1 MDQTILKNQ
10 LQKFG
15 EYLLV
20 DKGLGEITIEGYS
33 RTMSIALRRMRK
45 LKPSYEQ
52 VKKYMIWMYQ
62 KKYSYSYIRNTT
74 LAIEHY
80 SNFKKNPMRLGR
92 QKKPKRI
99 IKDTITEAEMAMMLS
114 EAKTIRQKAILTL
127 LAYSGIRNRELC
139 NLRLENVD
147 LGANEVTVLWGKNK
161 KDRVVN
167 ISSDCTKTLIDYLKE
182 YRKSESEYLFTT
194 LLHNNQLHT
203 CDLRKIVKITAK
215 RSGIK
220 KRVYPH
226 LFRHSLATNLL
237 LRWGNLTLIQEQLG
251 HVFIESTMVYVQSMR
266 LRTKSEYE

>member
-147 LGANEVTVLWGKNK
+147 LGANEVTVL
-161 KDRVVN
+161 
-167 ISSDCTKTLIDYLKE
+167 
-182 YRKSESEYLFTT
+182 
-194 LLHNNQLHT
+194 
-203 CDLRKIVKITAK
+203 
-215 RSGIK
+215 
-220 KRVYPH
+220 
-226 LFRHSLATNLL
+226 
-237 LRWGNLTLIQEQLG
+237 
-251 HVFIESTMVYVQSMR
+251 
-266 LRTKSEYE
+266 